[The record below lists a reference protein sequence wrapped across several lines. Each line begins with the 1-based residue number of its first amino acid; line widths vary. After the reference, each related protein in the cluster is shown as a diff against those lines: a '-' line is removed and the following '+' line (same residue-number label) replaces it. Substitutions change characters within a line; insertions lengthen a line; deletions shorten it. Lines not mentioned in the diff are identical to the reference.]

1 MTSSGTGNDN
11 RYPAPLQAAFFNYFP
26 DYRWSSGLLMALGSA
41 VYGGADVGEVHHVGR
56 SLAESLGDDA
66 AWFVAWRAMGERL
79 GAVAEDHASA
89 GRQLTAAATYLRASS
104 YLQIGERFV
113 TDKNEDSL
121 AVYADSVSYFQ
132 RFAELT
138 DRPVIERVEV
148 PYEGG
153 ATLPAYFVHPATRPL
168 EPGPCL
174 VFFDGLDITK
184 ELQYLRGVE
193 ELSRRGI
200 SCLIVDGPGNG
211 ETIRFRG
218 LPLRYDYNV
227 AGTAALDY
235 LETRTDVDPR
245 RIAVMGISLGGYYAI
260 RCAAFEPRFAAV
272 IAWGAIW
279 DYHARW
285 KGRLAATKD
294 IPMSVPLRHI
304 AWALGVANTDDALQ
318 VLEDW
323 RLEGVAKNIVA
334 PALIVHG
341 GHDQQVPMSDATAV
355 LDELSSEDKTLL
367 EFPAGEPGA
376 EHCQLDSPAPAMQA
390 IADWLTSRLAS

>member
-1 MTSSGTGNDN
+1 
-11 RYPAPLQAAFFNYFP
+11 
-26 DYRWSSGLLMALGSA
+26 MALGSA
-41 VYGGADVGEVHHVGR
+41 AYGGADVGEVHHVGR
-56 SLAESLGDDA
+56 ALASSLGDDD
-66 AWFVAWRAMGERL
+66 AWFSGWRSMGESL
-79 GAVAEDHASA
+79 GAVADEQASA
-89 GRQLTAAATYLRASS
+89 GRTLTAAATYLRASS

-113 TDKNEDSL
+113 TDKDAESL
-121 AVYADSVSYFQ
+121 AVFAASVGYFQ
-132 RFAELT
+132 RFTELT

-153 ATLPAYFVHPATRPL
+153 AALPAYFVHPAIPRP
-168 EPGPCL
+168 EPGPTL

-200 SCLIVDGPGNG
+200 SCLVIDGPGNG

-227 AGTAALDY
+227 AGTAAFDY
-235 LETRTDVDPR
+235 LQGRPDVDPA
-245 RIAVMGISLGGYYAI
+245 RIAVMGISLGGYYAM
-260 RCAAFEPRFAAV
+260 RSAAFEPRFAAV

-285 KGRLAATKD
+285 KARLAATTD

-318 VLEDW
+318 ALAEW
-323 RLEGVAKNIVA
+323 RLEGVVENIVA
-334 PALIVHG
+334 PALIIHG
-341 GHDQQVPMSDATAV
+341 GHDQQVPMSDAVAV
-355 LDELSSEDKTLL
+355 LDELSSKDKTLL
-367 EFPAGEPGA
+367 EFPAGQPGA

-390 IADWLTSRLAS
+390 IADWLTERLAR

>member
-1 MTSSGTGNDN
+1 MSSLESADDH
-11 RYPAPLQAAFFNYFP
+11 RYPAPLQAEFFNYFA

-41 VYGGADVGEVHHVGR
+41 AYGGADIGEVHHIGR
-56 SLAESLGDDA
+56 SLSRSLGDDA
-66 AWFVAWRAMGERL
+66 AWFAAWRSMGDRL
-79 GAVAEDHASA
+79 GAAAEQHASA
-89 GRQLTAAATYLRASS
+89 GRSLTAAATYLRASS

-113 TDKNEDSL
+113 TDKDDESL
-121 AVYADSVSYFQ
+121 DVFARSVGYFQ
-132 RFAELT
+132 RFTELT
-138 DRPVIERVEV
+138 DRPLIERVEV

-153 ATLPAYFVHPATRPL
+153 ATLPAYFVHAATPSAEPRPA
-168 EPGPCL
+168 L

-218 LPLRYDYNV
+218 LPLRFDYNV
-227 AGTAALDY
+227 AGSAAFDY
-235 LETRTDVDPR
+235 LDTRPDVDPS
-245 RIAVMGISLGGYYAI
+245 RIAVMGISLGGYYAM
-260 RCAAFEPRFAAV
+260 RSAAFEPRFAAV

-279 DYHARW
+279 DYHSRW
-285 KGRLAATKD
+285 ESRLAATKD

-304 AWALGVANTDDALQ
+304 AWALGVANTDDALR
-318 VLEDW
+318 VLTDW
-323 RLEGVAKNIVA
+323 RLEGVVKNIVV

-367 EFPAGEPGA
+367 EFPVGQPGA
-376 EHCQLDSPAPAMQA
+376 EHCQLDSPAPAMHA
-390 IADWLTSRLAS
+390 IADWLTERLAR